1 MEKDEGMPSYRK
13 ILGNKLNN
21 LILNASGSGNM
32 TKLDV
37 GAIMESTYSKNMD
50 TATRTLALSM
60 LDNLTIPSELI
71 PYIMTRCGIILHYY
85 YPNEYAHRHA
95 KIKTYIW

>member
-1 MEKDEGMPSYRK
+1 MVKDEGKPCYRQ

-21 LILNASGSGNM
+21 LILKASHDGNM

-37 GAIMESTYSKNMD
+37 GAIMESTYSKGMD

-60 LDNLTIPSELI
+60 LDNLTVSSELI
-71 PYIMTRCGIILHYY
+71 PYIMTRCGLILHYY
-85 YPNEYAHRHA
+85 YPDEYAYRHA
-95 KIKTYIW
+95 KIKTYVW